1 MKDTLAKLAAAA
13 PASVLAFLA
22 SLHTLGF
29 ALGFFVLVDL
39 VTGVW
44 ASKRAGEAITSD
56 RLGASVRKSLVYL
69 IAVVVAHVAEVY
81 VLPEVPVLKVVSGI
95 VASTELLSV
104 YENLTRI
111 SGVDFK
117 RRIAEWLKPTQ
128 ADKGERS
135 DP

>member
-1 MKDTLAKLAAAA
+1 MKPTLVKLAAAA

-22 SLHTLGF
+22 PLQTLGY

-81 VLPEVPVLKVVSGI
+81 VIPEVPVLKVVSGI

-117 RRIAEWLKPTQ
+117 RRLAE
-128 ADKGERS
+128 
-135 DP
+135 